1 MSLSHRLRLW
11 LHSAS
16 VLVGLLVCV
25 PVLAQGL
32 LPVPPL
38 TGHVIDSAGTLSP
51 AQQQSLESKLA
62 AFEASSGSQVVVLI
76 VSTTQP
82 EDIASYSNRV
92 ASSWKIGR
100 KDVGDGLLL
109 VVAKDDRKLRIE
121 VARTL
126 EGAIPDLA
134 ARRVIDQTIAP
145 RFKQGDFGG
154 GIDAGVEQIF
164 ALIRGEALPAPTSAD
179 ARPQSGFQWMDL
191 AIFLFFA
198 VVVGGNI
205 LRGILGSKL
214 GSVATGGLAG
224 FIAMTLTSSVLIA
237 GIAGVLAMVLT
248 LISGLSRLAAGSRRS
263 GGWGGGFPGGGG
275 SWGSGSG
282 GGGGGF
288 SSGGGGSFGGGGAS
302 GSW

>member
-1 MSLSHRLRLW
+1 MRLIHRLGRW
-11 LHSAS
+11 LFSTLL
-16 VLVGLLVCV
+16 LVGLFVCL
-25 PVLAQGL
+25 PALAQGL

-38 TGHVIDSAGTLSP
+38 SGHVIDGTGTLSP
-51 AQQQSLESKLA
+51 AQQHSLESKLG
-62 AFEASSGSQVVVLI
+62 AFEASNGSQVVVLI

-82 EDIASYSNRV
+82 EDIASFSNRV

-109 VVAKDDRKLRIE
+109 VIAKDDRKLRIE

-134 ARRVIDQTIAP
+134 ARRVMDQAITP
-145 RFKQGDFGG
+145 RFKQGDFAG
-154 GIDAGVEQIF
+154 GIEAGIDQILT
-164 ALIRGEALPAPTSAD
+164 LIRGEALPAPTTAD
-179 ARPQSGFQWMDL
+179 SRPQAGFQWMDL

-224 FIAMTLTSSVLIA
+224 FIAMNLTSSLLIA

-248 LISGLSRLAAGSRRS
+248 LIGGVSRFTSGPRHP
-263 GGWGGGFPGGGG
+263 GGWGGGLPGGGG
-275 SWGSGSG
+275 GWGSGSG

-288 SSGGGGSFGGGGAS
+288 GSGGGGSFGGGGAS